1 MKKLLLLFS
10 FPLLFV
16 ANLSFA
22 QTQQSVVNEILSK
35 TEYRNVLGFLN
46 ALTDTA
52 EYNPLLKDFFYYGD
66 GQNVLF
72 IDSIQPYIDKGTIRY
87 ASISENPEYYGYS
100 FNYLRDSINICE
112 GDITFFCS
120 YWGDDLYVSYI
131 LTNGKLNAS
140 RLESNNISAVPTATI
155 YTIKENEYTEIP
167 FFQVSFV
174 KADTSIIFY
183 GKKLYLKY
191 DNAHVNLKNELL
203 DNDLQGRM
211 LTTNLS
217 NSDSVFYSIDGGSNW
232 QELPKYILFDEAKD
246 ITVKN
251 YYKGCSDSVTFVKD
265 SATEMPRIHDT
276 IVETVTDTIYIT
288 KTDTIVETV
297 TDTLVQTIKDTV
309 TVTDTIVETV
319 TDTIYITKTDTIY
332 ITKTDTVY
340 IEKEPNKTA
349 IIDKQTNLNVW
360 PNPATAFVN
369 AAAEESFSYTLLN
382 NAGIILKKEEGESS
396 YTISMSEYPDG
407 IYYIKTS
414 DGVIRKIVK
423 K

>member
-10 FPLLFV
+10 LPLLFV
-16 ANLSFA
+16 ANQSFA
-22 QTQQSVVNEILSK
+22 QTQQSVVAEILAK

-52 EYNPLLKDFFYYGD
+52 EYNPLLKDFFCYGD
-66 GQNVLF
+66 DQNVLF
-72 IDSIQPYIDKGTIRY
+72 INSIQPYIDKGTIRY
-87 ASISENPEYYGYS
+87 ASINENPYDYGYN
-100 FNYLRDSINICE
+100 FNYLTDSDSINICE
-112 GDITFFCS
+112 GDITFYGS
-120 YWGDDLYVSYI
+120 HWGYDLFVSYI
-131 LTNGKLNAS
+131 LTNGKLSAS
-140 RLESNNISAVPTATI
+140 LLSQNYSMPRYTP
-155 YTIKENEYTEIP
+155 YTIKENEYTEVP
-167 FFQVSFV
+167 YFQVSFV
-174 KADTSIIFY
+174 EADTSIMFY
-183 GKKLYLKY
+183 GKKVYLKY
-191 DNAHVNLKNELL
+191 DNAHINLKNELL

-251 YYKGCSDSVTFVKD
+251 YYKGCSDSVSFVKD

-276 IVETVTDTIYIT
+276 I
-288 KTDTIVETV
+288 IV
-297 TDTLVQTIKDTV
+297 KDTV
-309 TVTDTIVETV
+309 TVK
-319 TDTIYITKTDTIY
+319 DTIYITKTDTIY

-349 IIDKQTNLNVW
+349 IINKQTNLNIW
-360 PNPATAFVN
+360 PNPTTTFVN
-369 AAAEESFSYTLLN
+369 AEAEEPFSYTLLN
-382 NAGIILKKEEGESS
+382 NEGKILKKEEGESS
-396 YTISMSEYPDG
+396 YTISMEEYPDG
-407 IYYIKTS
+407 VYFIKTS

>member
-52 EYNPLLKDFFYYGD
+52 EYNPLLKDFFCYGD
-66 GQNVLF
+66 DQNVLF
-72 IDSIQPYIDKGTIRY
+72 INSIQPYIDKGTIRY
-87 ASISENPEYYGYS
+87 ASINENPYDYGYN
-100 FNYLRDSINICE
+100 FNYLTDSDSINICE
-112 GDITFFCS
+112 GDITFCGS
-120 YWGDDLYVSYI
+120 YWGCHLCVSYI
-131 LTNGKLNAS
+131 LTNGKLSAS
-140 RLESNNISAVPTATI
+140 LLYQNYSYMPRYTP
-155 YTIKENEYTEIP
+155 YTIKENEYTEVP
-167 FFQVSFV
+167 YFQVSFV
-174 KADTSIIFY
+174 EADTSIMFY
-183 GKKLYLKY
+183 GKKMYLKY
-191 DNAHVNLKNELL
+191 DKAHINLKNELL

-251 YYKGCSDSVTFVKD
+251 YYNGCSDSVTFVKD
-265 SATEMPRIHDT
+265 NATEMPRIH
-276 IVETVTDTIYIT
+276 
-288 KTDTIVETV
+288 
-297 TDTLVQTIKDTV
+297 
-309 TVTDTIVETV
+309 
-319 TDTIYITKTDTIY
+319 DTIYITKTDTIY

-369 AAAEESFSYTLLN
+369 AEAEEAFSYTLLN